1 MRLFAKIVVIVLG
14 LGAMGLGLLALRQQ
28 RYEVSNQISQAH
40 NRIVEQDRAHWRI
53 RADLARRVEPGQLRE
68 SAEAIGL
75 DLEPIHRAAST
86 RSGAAEETVDVDQ
99 R

>member
-1 MRLFAKIVVIVLG
+1 MRLFAKIAVIVLG

-28 RYEVSNQISQAH
+28 RYEVSNQISRAH

-53 RADLARRVEPGQLRE
+53 RVDLARRVEPAQLRE
-68 SAEAIGL
+68 SAAAIGL
-75 DLEPIHRAAST
+75 DLEPLHRAASA
-86 RSGAAEETVDVDQ
+86 RAGSGEEHDDVDQ